1 MATPH
6 RGWLAWNAV
15 NLVRALVGVGALAF
29 GWTRIDEV
37 TQAIHRD
44 WAVLLPFLPV
54 GLVAQ
59 LHRGRKLRES
69 APGFA
74 RIRGLN
80 VVGGLLVFGTLVAAM
95 STGTGASQWLA
106 VPLVFGVGALMA
118 ASYQEASLPPESFRW
133 TPGSPPA
140 ILAMGWLVAI
150 AASGVL
156 AYVVVV
162 YELVGPR

>member
-6 RGWLAWNAV
+6 RGWFAWNAAY
-15 NLVRALVGVGALAF
+15 LVRALVGVGALAF
-29 GWTRIDEV
+29 GWTRIDQV
-37 TQAIHRD
+37 TQAIRHD
-44 WAVLLPFLPV
+44 WAILLPFLPV

-59 LHRGRKLRES
+59 LHRGRLLRES

-74 RIRGLN
+74 HIRRLN
-80 VVGGLLVFGTLVAAM
+80 VVGGVLFFGSLVAAM
-95 STGTGASQWLA
+95 SQGRGASQWLA
-106 VPLVFGVGALMA
+106 VPLVVGVGALMA
-118 ASYQEASLPPESFRW
+118 ASYQEESLPPESFRW
-133 TPGSPPA
+133 TPESPPA

-156 AYVVVV
+156 AYVVVF

>member
-1 MATPH
+1 MAPPH
-6 RGWLAWNAV
+6 RGWFAWNAV
-15 NLVRALVGVGALAF
+15 NLVRVLVGIGALAF
-29 GWTRIDEV
+29 GWTGIDEV
-37 TQAIHRD
+37 TQAIRQD
-44 WAVLLPFLPV
+44 WAILLPILPV

-59 LHRGRKLRES
+59 LHRGRRLRES

-74 RIRGLN
+74 HIRRLN
-80 VVGGLLVFGTLVAAM
+80 VVGGVLFFGTLVAAM
-95 STGTGASQWLA
+95 SAGRDASQWLA

-150 AASGVL
+150 AASAVL
-156 AYVVVV
+156 AYVVVF
-162 YELVGPR
+162 YELVGAG